1 MTEQKSMERQKGV
14 ALWRQIADRIRASI
28 AQGDFDQ
35 TGMVPPETQL
45 AEQFGVN
52 RHTVRSAL
60 AALGQEGI
68 VRAVQGR
75 GTMIDRK
82 DKFTFPIARRT
93 RFTEG
98 IGDQAK
104 GLEGL
109 LLSSA
114 VEAAGSAVAKW
125 LVLEPEARVIRLEV
139 LRKADGRALSRSTS
153 WFPADR
159 FERIDEAFRR
169 TGSVTRALREY
180 GVDDYL
186 RAVTEVS
193 ATHAEPDDVA
203 QLALTPGAIVLV
215 TRALNT
221 DMQGLPIQYAVT
233 RFPADRVEFT
243 ITN

>member
-1 MTEQKSMERQKGV
+1 MERQKGV

-28 AQGDFDQ
+28 AQGDFDA

-114 VEAAGSAVAKW
+114 LEAAGTDVAKW
-125 LVLEPEARVIRLEV
+125 LALEPQTQVIRLDV
-139 LRKADGRALSRSTS
+139 LRKADGRALSRSTI
-153 WFPADR
+153 WFPAGR
-159 FERIDEAFRR
+159 FKGIDEAFRR

>member
-1 MTEQKSMERQKGV
+1 MTERKTMERQKGV

-28 AQGDFDQ
+28 AQGDYDA
-35 TGMVPPETQL
+35 TGMVPPETQI

-98 IGDQAK
+98 IGAQARD
-104 GLEGL
+104 LEGL
-109 LLSSA
+109 LLSSGR
-114 VEAAGSAVAKW
+114 EPAGTEVAKW
-125 LVLEPEARVIRLEV
+125 LKLATGDPVIRLEV
-139 LRKADGRALSRSTS
+139 LRKADGRPLSRSTT
-153 WFPADR
+153 WFPAGR
-159 FERIDEAFRR
+159 FDGIDTAFRR
-169 TGSVTRALREY
+169 TGSITRALMDQ
-180 GVDDYL
+180 GVSDYL
-186 RAVTEVS
+186 RDVTKVS

-221 DMQGLPIQYAVT
+221 DLDGIPIQYAVT

-243 ITN
+243 IMN

>member
-125 LVLEPEARVIRLEV
+125 LALEPEARVIRLEV

-159 FERIDEAFRR
+159 FELIDEAFRR

>member
-1 MTEQKSMERQKGV
+1 MMGQKSVERQKGV

-28 AQGDFDQ
+28 AQGDYDAS
-35 TGMVPPETQL
+35 GMVPPETQL

-98 IGDQAK
+98 IGDQAR
-104 GLEGL
+104 GVEGL

-114 VEAAGSAVAKW
+114 REEAHADIGKW
-125 LVLEPEARVIRLEV
+125 LRLPAKAPVIRLEV

-153 WFPADR
+153 WFPAER
-159 FERIDEAFRR
+159 FGGIDEAFRR
-169 TGSVTRALREY
+169 TGSVTRALKAF
-180 GVDDYL
+180 GVEDYL
-186 RAVTEVS
+186 RTVTEIS
-193 ATHAEPDDVA
+193 ATHAEPDDVG

-243 ITN
+243 ISN